1 MTSLQNQLHQAQS
14 KFDDNVLLAIKIM
27 TETLASQRETIR
39 QHRRLILD
47 LVSRVEQLERGE

>member
-1 MTSLQNQLHQAQS
+1 MTNPQDQLHRLQS
-14 KFDDNVLLAIKIM
+14 NFDDNILLAVKLLN
-27 TETLASQRETIR
+27 ETLISQRDTMR